1 MTVPEHALYYL
12 EIVTLDVEAAC
23 RLYGQ
28 AYGWLFQATGPE
40 LGNAFL
46 ATLPGGTLCAI
57 RAPMSEEEKPTV
69 RTYLRVS
76 DIEAAARDAE
86 QLGDVAHLGFLAT
99 LRLGHFGLFGLS
111 KNAEKPRDA
120 VSYVVGVGNPSG
132 PKKRGSQA
140 ASYMA

>member
-86 QLGDVAHLGFLAT
+86 QLGAEIALPPMDIPGRGKIAIYV
-99 LRLGHFGLFGLS
+99 FGGIEQGLWQ
-111 KNAEKPRDA
+111 
-120 VSYVVGVGNPSG
+120 V
-132 PKKRGSQA
+132 Q
-140 ASYMA
+140 